1 MAASAGA
8 ANGSLDTRRRGVHDG
23 GVPPAAVPV
32 CRLCGIGLR
41 DGDDAVRIDG
51 ELFHAPCA
59 QPAFSNSPSWR
70 HAEVGV
76 LNGLAVGA
84 AIAHLA
90 LG

>member
-1 MAASAGA
+1 M
-8 ANGSLDTRRRGVHDG
+8 
-23 GVPPAAVPV
+23 
-32 CRLCGIGLR
+32 
-41 DGDDAVRIDG
+41 RIDG

>member
-1 MAASAGA
+1 MPSP
-8 ANGSLDTRRRGVHDG
+8 SES
-23 GVPPAAVPV
+23 V

-59 QPAFSNSPSWR
+59 EPAFRNSPAWR

-76 LNGLAVGA
+76 LNGLAAGA
-84 AIAHLA
+84 GVA
-90 LG
+90 LIGHM